1 MISVSAVSVSA
12 TAALGGGI
20 GGLTIADADLARG
33 AIAGS
38 FIAAAAFLA
47 GYAAIRRSGLAVCAL
62 MMVLGA
68 GALQF
73 SWLGFLPAA
82 SPQMIVLI
90 QALFAAAAIV
100 FLSGSIGAARHNH
113 VLGGLMFV
121 AALVIGG
128 MGLINFFDRIEL
140 GALMRWSLIGV
151 AAFAM
156 ILTVL
161 QAFRGDTGAR
171 LILPGVVMA
180 AAAPFVGPF
189 GLGETGGMNIAS
201 HGLFTLGVLT
211 ASIVALTE
219 GAAPRFAGAAGGVAG
234 QAADNI
240 AYSAAAN
247 AQGFE
252 AASFSREPVAGE
264 ARFASRRN
272 ERDDIVLDSQIARVL
287 DYAGVSVWDWSP
299 ERADQTES
307 LPSLLGADCAAP
319 FTPDAL
325 RQFIHDDDAARFE
338 AEVAAPIDGPFDVSL
353 KLFDGRAVRM
363 RGARAADEESGS
375 LERLVAFIE
384 AAPTTEKTS
393 GNGVSGDAVR
403 LATEAAIVPV
413 SAVPLSADPMA
424 AKLSMALEKG
434 DIVAAFQPIVAL
446 ADKRV
451 AGYEALARWRDQ
463 EEGAE
468 EGPETFVRAAEKAG
482 KGGALARA
490 MLDQAGTFLADKIK
504 AGEDGAPF
512 VAVNLSWGQM
522 RDAAFAEVLSE
533 TIAKYALPK
542 NALVLELT
550 EADEVS
556 EADDA
561 GAIFKALKEAGAALA
576 FDDFGAGFS
585 SLSNL
590 RNYDFDYLKIDKSFA
605 TDLEDDGD
613 GAKIVGALAE
623 LGGKLGLNVIVEGV
637 ESDSAAAAAL
647 KLGCAY
653 GQGYALG
660 EPAQVGA
667 AEPADDDAERAD
679 DSPENDKASP
689 VQTLAAIDA
698 GAPKQE
704 ALSDA
709 DASKLKAPAK
719 ESEASGEKKISRWR
733 RLGAGG
739 LR

>member
-1 MISVSAVSVSA
+1 M
-12 TAALGGGI
+12 AALGGGI
-20 GGLTIADADLARG
+20 VGGGIGVLTIADADLARG

-38 FIAAAAFLA
+38 FIVAAAFLA

-100 FLSGSIGAARHNH
+100 FLSGSIGAARYNH

-161 QAFRGDTGAR
+161 QAFRGDAGAR
-171 LILPGVVMA
+171 LILPGVAMA
-180 AAAPFVGPF
+180 AVAPVVGPF
-189 GLGETGGMNIAS
+189 GLGETGDMNIAS

-219 GAAPRFAGAAGGVAG
+219 SAAPRLAVAAGRVAG
-234 QAADNI
+234 RAADNI
-240 AYSAAAN
+240 ADRGAGKG
-247 AQGFE
+247 QGGE
-252 AASFSREPVAGE
+252 GASFSREPVAD
-264 ARFASRRN
+264 ARFSSRGN
-272 ERDDIVLDSQIARVL
+272 EREDIVLDSQVARVL

-299 ERADQTES
+299 QHADQTES
-307 LPSLLGADCAAP
+307 LPSLLGADSAAP

-325 RQFIHDDDAARFE
+325 RKFIHEDDAARFE
-338 AEVAAPIDGPFDVSL
+338 AEVTAPIDGPFDVSL

-384 AAPTTEKTS
+384 AAPPAEKAS
-393 GNGVSGDAVR
+393 DNGVSGDAVR

-413 SAVPLSADPMA
+413 SADPMA
-424 AKLSMALEKG
+424 AKLSAALEKG
-434 DIVAAFQPIVAL
+434 DIVAAFQPIVSL

-463 EEGAE
+463 EDGAE

-482 KGGALARA
+482 KGGALART

-504 AGEDGAPF
+504 AGDDGEPF

-522 RDAAFAEVLSE
+522 RDADFAEALAE

-561 GAIFKALKEAGAALA
+561 GAIFKSLKQAGAALA

-590 RNYDFDYLKIDKSFA
+590 RKYDFDYLKIDKSFA
-605 TDLEDDGD
+605 TDLEDNGD
-613 GAKIVGALAE
+613 GAKIVGALAA

-660 EPAQVGA
+660 EPAQVSPMPVSLGQA
-667 AEPADDDAERAD
+667 ANAETGADDAALAGDSEGSEKAAPPQMLAEAD
-679 DSPENDKASP
+679 VE
-689 VQTLAAIDA
+689 
-698 GAPKQE
+698 APNE
-704 ALSDA
+704 SESSDA
-709 DASKLKAPAK
+709 DAPGLEAPAEK
-719 ESEASGEKKISRWR
+719 LQEKKISRWR